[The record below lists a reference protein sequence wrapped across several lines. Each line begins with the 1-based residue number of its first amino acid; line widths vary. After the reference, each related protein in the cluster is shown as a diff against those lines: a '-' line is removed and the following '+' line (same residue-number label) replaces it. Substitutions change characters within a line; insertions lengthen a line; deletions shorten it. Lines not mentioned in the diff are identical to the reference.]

1 MGWYFLFAP
10 IIATLKWIP
19 LVGWLLSG
27 VLAIAAGIFAIV
39 VGLVISLLTIAIAWV
54 FYRPLIGI
62 LLLTGVGI
70 GLYFIFFFKSGEELE
85 EEDDIDGTVDDDGGS
100 IPSPSPVVTT
110 AAQIASQ
117 IKSDTTLLAQ
127 KIASSMKH
135 F

>member
-70 GLYFIFFFKSGEELE
+70 GLYFIFFFKSGEE
-85 EEDDIDGTVDDDGGS
+85 DDIDGTVNDDGGS

-117 IKSDTTLLAQ
+117 IKSDTMLLAQ